1 MCENYQRVSA
11 VASSAEYEQE
21 GNPPKFP
28 MLYLGVKRKP
38 NHVIITQPLGGV
50 YTGYFQS
57 VLSTRVDVDI
67 VCLVHSTV
75 LVLALQL
82 DSDLGLVVSQ
92 APLLVSCVLEGY

>member
-1 MCENYQRVSA
+1 
-11 VASSAEYEQE
+11 
-21 GNPPKFP
+21 

-67 VCLVHSTV
+67 VSLVHSTV
-75 LVLALQL
+75 LVLTLQL

-92 APLLVSCVLEGY
+92 APLLVSSVQEGY